1 MKFMFASD
9 IHGSKKECEKLFT
22 LFEEEQA
29 DRLILL
35 GDYLYHGPR
44 NGIPEDYDPKAVSEI
59 LNQHKTKIFCVRGNC
74 DSEVDQMMLEFPMM
88 ADYMLLPLTKNKLAF
103 ITHGHLYSTQ
113 TPPQLQTG
121 DLLIHG
127 HTHIPTVE
135 KLETYTYLN
144 PGSVSFPKSQ
154 HGSSYMIYENEKFTI
169 KTFDRQE
176 IYTYNIS

>member
-22 LFEEEQA
+22 LFQEEKA

-44 NGIPEDYDPKAVSEI
+44 NGIPENYDPQAVVEM
-59 LNQHKTKIFCVRGNC
+59 LNRHKTQLFCVRGNC
-74 DSEVDQMMLEFPMM
+74 DSEVDQMLLQVPMM
-88 ADYMLLPLTKNKLAF
+88 ADYLILPLENNHIAF
-103 ITHGHLYSTQ
+103 VTHGHLYNTT
-113 TPPQLQTG
+113 TPPPLTSG

-127 HTHIPTVE
+127 HTHIPIIE
-135 KLETYTYLN
+135 HQEHYTYLN
-144 PGSVSFPKSQ
+144 PGSVTFPKSES
-154 HGSSYMIYENEKFTI
+154 GSSYMIYESGKFII

-176 IYTYNIS
+176 ITSYNIP

>member
-22 LFEEEQA
+22 LFKEEKA

-44 NGIPEDYDPKAVSEI
+44 NGIPEDYDPKVVAEI
-59 LNQHKTKIFCVRGNC
+59 LNQHKSEIFCVRGNC

-88 ADYMLLPLTKNKLAF
+88 ADYMILPLTQNKLAF
-103 ITHGHLYSTQ
+103 VTHGHLYNT
-113 TPPQLQTG
+113 TNLPPLKTG
-121 DLLIHG
+121 DLIIHG

-135 KLETYTYLN
+135 KNETYTYLN
-144 PGSVSFPKSQ
+144 PGSVSFPKSE
-154 HGSSYMIYENEKFTI
+154 HGSSYIIYENEKFAI

-176 IYTYNIS
+176 IYTYNII